1 MDTLL
6 PALLAAPFIG
16 SFLGV
21 LIRRLPED
29 RRVALARSRCEACG
43 AVIPARYMLPIG
55 SFFLL
60 RGRAACCGAPIA
72 WAHPAIEL
80 AALAV
85 AAWAGGVAGD
95 DVGRLW
101 AGCVLGWTLLALAW
115 IDAERMLLPDVLTLG
130 LLLAG
135 LVAAWALTSGAPFSG
150 APFSGALFDRALGAA
165 AGFILLRGVGAIYRR
180 VRGREGLGGGDAKL
194 LAAIGAWV
202 GWQALPMVLLGA
214 ALFGI
219 ATALLRR
226 EGLRAQMAVPFGP
239 GLALAGWLVWL
250 YGLH

>member
-21 LIRRLPED
+21 LIRRLPDGEP
-29 RRVALARSRCEACG
+29 VALARSRCEACG
-43 AVIPARYMLPIG
+43 AAIPARHMLPIG

-72 WAHPAIEL
+72 WVHPAVEL
-80 AALAV
+80 TALAV
-85 AAWAGGVAGD
+85 AAWAWSVAGGD
-95 DVGRLW
+95 AGRLW
-101 AGCVLGWTLLALAW
+101 AGCALGWTLLALAW
-115 IDAERMLLPDVLTLG
+115 IDAERMLLPDALTLG

-135 LVAAWALTSGAPFSG
+135 LAAAWALAPWT
-150 APFSGALFDRALGAA
+150 LFDRALGAA
-165 AGFILLRGVGAIYRR
+165 AGFILLRGVGALYRR
-180 VRGREGLGGGDAKL
+180 LRGREGLGQGDAKL

-202 GWQALPMVLLGA
+202 GWQGLPMVLLGG

-250 YGLH
+250 YGLR

>member
-6 PALLAAPFIG
+6 PALLAAPFVG

-21 LIRRLPED
+21 LIRRLPD
-29 RRVALARSRCEACG
+29 GRPVALARSRCEACG
-43 AVIPARYMLPIG
+43 AAIPPRHMLPIG

-60 RGRAACCGAPIA
+60 RGRAACCGAPIS

-85 AAWAGGVAGD
+85 AAWAGSVAGGD
-95 DVGRLW
+95 AARLW

-115 IDAERMLLPDVLTLG
+115 IDAERMMLPDMLTLG

-135 LVAAWALTSGAPFSG
+135 LAAAWALTPDAL
-150 APFSGALFDRALGAA
+150 FSGALFDRALGAA
-165 AGFILLRGVGAIYRR
+165 IGFILLRGVGGLYRR
-180 VRGREGLGGGDAKL
+180 LRGRDGLGQGDAKL

-202 GWQALPMVLLGA
+202 GWQTLPVVLLGA

-219 ATALLRR
+219 ATALLRGN
-226 EGLRAQMAVPFGP
+226 GLRAQTVVPFGP

-250 YGLH
+250 YGLR